1 MKAIAIVSGRPETA
15 GLELPEPPDA
25 LVRADPGWLAQLITR
40 RVTPEAWPLTL
51 RKGPE
56 EIKIVIDM
64 AGTV

>member
-15 GLELPEPPDA
+15 GLIELPEPPCA
-25 LVRADPGWLAQLITR
+25 GTGRSWLARATHYAPCDTGGVAADTQ
-40 RVTPEAWPLTL
+40 E
-51 RKGPE
+51 GPE